1 MNVFGS
7 PYKQLDRKV
16 NTWCNYT
23 KRVDSYG
30 LGCQHNCSYCYAKSL
45 LNFRGLWNSQAPL
58 KSDLF
63 EIKNNLSQLSKGEI
77 VRLGG
82 MTDCFQPMELKERMT
97 YKTILLLNYYKI
109 HYLIVTKSDLVS
121 RDEYLQIYDKNL
133 SHFQISI
140 TSTDKET
147 SLKYEKAPIPAK
159 RIESI
164 EKLYKSDFDVSVRLS
179 PFIEQYIDIDVI
191 NNINCDKILIEFLKV
206 NHWIKKSFDIY
217 YSDYSFKFGG
227 FQHLQLCKKIDLV
240 NKITGFNQKSVG
252 EYVYDHYKY
261 FRDNVNFNKR
271 DCCNLNYTKPIHYN
285 YEQLKLF

>member
-206 NHWIKKSFDIY
+206 NHWIKKSFDID